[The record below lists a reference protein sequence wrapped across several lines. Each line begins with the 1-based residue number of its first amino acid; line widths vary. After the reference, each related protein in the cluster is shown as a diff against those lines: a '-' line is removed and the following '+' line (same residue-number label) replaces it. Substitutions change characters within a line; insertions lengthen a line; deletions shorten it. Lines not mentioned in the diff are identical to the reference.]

1 MDCLLYVAINSTQKK
16 SKKKQTYT
24 IKPVSCDQDLSER
37 GSAGTSV
44 RAWRSQK
51 GVCESLNGHI
61 ALVIDVLF

>member
-1 MDCLLYVAINSTQKK
+1 MLLLIQHKK
-16 SKKKQTYT
+16 NNKKQTYT

-44 RAWRSQK
+44 RGPKSQE
-51 GVCESLNGHI
+51 GVRESLKGPI